1 MYFAAHSAGCA
12 SDDYCLHRAR
22 LDGTGIEIMEAT
34 RVFPERSFR
43 PSPSPDGRRVAFQ
56 VDVSTG
62 PRVRVLDAETQ
73 QLSAWSEPGFAPAWS
88 PNGQMIAYMNSKGD
102 LNVIGADGSSPRV
115 VVAGKEFLR
124 YDGITWSPDSQ
135 WIMYRVLEGT
145 SIVNA
150 QTGEVLPI
158 PRLNA
163 YFNVNWR

>member
-1 MYFAAHSAGCA
+1 
-12 SDDYCLHRAR
+12 
-22 LDGTGIEIMEAT
+22 
-34 RVFPERSFR
+34 
-43 PSPSPDGRRVAFQ
+43 
-56 VDVSTG
+56 
-62 PRVRVLDAETQ
+62 
-73 QLSAWSEPGFAPAWS
+73 
-88 PNGQMIAYMNSKGD
+88 MIAYMNSKGD